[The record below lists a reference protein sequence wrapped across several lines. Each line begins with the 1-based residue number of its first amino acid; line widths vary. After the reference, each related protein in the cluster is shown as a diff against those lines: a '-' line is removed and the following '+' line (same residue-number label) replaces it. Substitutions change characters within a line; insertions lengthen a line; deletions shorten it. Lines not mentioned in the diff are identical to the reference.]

1 MEQTAYARLS
11 DPVSSWAAAAG
22 IDTAQINKNRAAVIG
37 FMLAQHTA
45 IQEEAA
51 DHLERYEHM
60 TPQRTR
66 TVFSDLYKEGILTK
80 TGQKRPTKHGR
91 MADVYALAENTRQGG
106 LF

>member
-1 MEQTAYARLS
+1 MKAYARKT
-11 DPVSSWAAAAG
+11 DPVTSWAAAAG
-22 IDTAQINKNRAAVIG
+22 INETQLNRNRSAVIG
-37 FMLAQHTA
+37 FMLSRKTA

-51 DHLERYEHM
+51 AHLERWENM

-66 TVFSDLYKEGILTK
+66 TVFSDLYREGILTK
-80 TGQKRPTKHGR
+80 TGEKRPTKRGR